1 MRLRSLFKSKIH
13 RATVTEANL
22 AYEGSI
28 TMDAD
33 LMRAA
38 DIAPWEEVHIWD
50 VTNGAR
56 LTTYAMEGPAGSGVI
71 CVNGAAAHLV
81 RPGDIIIIATFCM
94 LSEDSVHAHRPR
106 VVLVDRANRITN
118 ADYRET
124 PGPDSPDSSC

>member
-50 VTNGAR
+50 VTNAAR
-56 LTTYAMEGPAGSGVI
+56 LTTYAMEGPAGSGVKI
-71 CVNGAAAHLV
+71 GRASCRERV
-81 RPGDIIIIATFCM
+81 
-94 LSEDSVHAHRPR
+94 SSV
-106 VVLVDRANRITN
+106 V
-118 ADYRET
+118 
-124 PGPDSPDSSC
+124 